1 MLDEWEAY
9 ARGMKSTADHW
20 ANRKACCLPV
30 CSGID
35 ASQPPPLHAHTH
47 TDCIYI
53 TGCRAPLWQ
62 WNVLWLRHGPKCKQ
76 HHKEMRFQ
84 VNIFPMSDKVGETL
98 YNASVFKAL
107 EHVFPMVA
115 DLTLSVW
122 EKIHRETANQLPFSS
137 MIHCHVRLNVTLEFL
152 CSLHR
157 FCTPYINKT
166 LF

>member
-1 MLDEWEAY
+1 MPEVWRAQLTTELTEKPA
-9 ARGMKSTADHW
+9 ACLFALGLMPVSPRPST
-20 ANRKACCLPV
+20 
-30 CSGID
+30 
-35 ASQPPPLHAHTH
+35 HTH

-98 YNASVFKAL
+98 CNVSVFKVL

-157 FCTPYINKT
+157 FCTPYRNKT